1 MTQTEIQLTLNNL
14 VAKLRTCNKKVR
26 WSISYTKQGDPTVRE
41 FDSSYEDGALAAAS
55 VEEKMNLL
63 LKDTMID
70 YIRVDMGNSRIK
82 SKDYVEFVLREGK
95 SLNGVAPYRQD
106 EVEIYSSD
114 TRDVRN
120 AKAAYNQMHGNAPF
134 GNVNAMLGLLG
145 FDIGLNGVDDNS
157 PLGGLGAILAVRDGN
172 IRQQYE
178 MKEQSRLLDV
188 AHQDATTLREEISSL
203 KGEIATKDKTIEK
216 LSRKLERSEE
226 RVEEL
231 EKMKPENSFGGIALK
246 ALGQSILTGVVKSN
260 TGVISALSGIPK
272 PTLDAAMAAQDDGME
287 QYQGAE
293 TDDDDIEVESE
304 DPRSGQ
310 LSQIGSWCKNL
321 SDDEFNQYLAI
332 MNVFMLNKQ
341 SMTGLYN
348 QWKMATVQTQH
359 AQAQPRG
366 TVMHD
371 DNGMKLK

>member
-26 WSISYTKQGDPTVRE
+26 WSIAYTKQGDPTLRE

-55 VEEKMNLL
+55 VEEKLNLL
-63 LKDTMID
+63 LKDSQID
-70 YIRVDMGNSRIK
+70 YIRVDMGNSRIR
-82 SKDYVEFVLREGK
+82 SKDYVEFVLRE
-95 SLNGVAPYRQD
+95 SQQLNGVAPYRNG

-145 FDIGLNGVDDNS
+145 FDIGLNGADDNS

-188 AHQDATTLREEISSL
+188 AHQDAATLREEISAL

-231 EKMKPENSFGGIALK
+231 EKMKPENSLGGIALK

-287 QYQGAE
+287 QYTAE
-293 TDDDDIEVESE
+293 TDDEDVEVESE
-304 DPRSGQ
+304 SPRTPQ
-310 LSQIGSWCKNL
+310 LQQIETWAKGL
-321 SDDEFNQYLAI
+321 TDDEFNQFLAI

-341 SMTGLYN
+341 SMTALYN

-359 AQAQPRG
+359 SQAQPRG
-366 TVMHD
+366 AVMHD
-371 DNGMKLK
+371 DSGIKLK

>member
-1 MTQTEIQLTLNNL
+1 MTQTEIQLTQNNL

-26 WSISYTKQGDPTVRE
+26 WSIAYTKQGDPTVRE

-55 VEEKMNLL
+55 VEEKLNLL
-63 LKDTMID
+63 LKDSQID
-70 YIRVDMGNSRIK
+70 YIRVDMGNSRIR
-82 SKDYVEFVLREGK
+82 SKDYVEFVLRE
-95 SLNGVAPYRQD
+95 SQQLNGVAPYRNG

-145 FDIGLNGVDDNS
+145 FDTGLNGVDDNS

-188 AHQDATTLREEISSL
+188 AHQDAATLREEISAL
-203 KGEIATKDKTIEK
+203 KGEIANKDKTIEK

-231 EKMKPENSFGGIALK
+231 EKMKPENSLGGIALK

-272 PTLDAAMAAQDDGME
+272 PALDAAMAAQDDGMG
-287 QYQGAE
+287 QYSAE
-293 TDDDDIEVESE
+293 TEDDADVEVESE
-304 DPRSGQ
+304 DLRSGQ
-310 LSQIGSWCKNL
+310 LSQIGSWCKSL
-321 SDDEFNQYLAI
+321 TDDEFNQFLAI

-341 SMTGLYN
+341 SMTSLYN

-366 TVMHD
+366 AEI
-371 DNGMKLK
+371 KLK

>member
-26 WSISYTKQGDPTVRE
+26 WGISYTKQGDPTMRE

-63 LKDTMID
+63 LKDSQID
-70 YIRVDMGNSRIK
+70 YIRVDMGNSRVK
-82 SKDYVEFVLREGK
+82 TKDYVEFVIREQQ
-95 SLNGVAPYRQD
+95 LNGVTPYRNG
-106 EVEIYSSD
+106 EVEIYNSD

-145 FDIGLNGVDDNS
+145 FDIGLNGVEDNS

-188 AHQDATTLREEISSL
+188 AHQDAETLREEISTL
-203 KGEIATKDKTIEK
+203 KGEITTKDKTIEK
-216 LSRKLERSEE
+216 LSKKLERSEE
-226 RVEEL
+226 RIEEL
-231 EKMKPENSFGGIALK
+231 EKMKPENSLGGIALK

-260 TGVISALSGIPK
+260 TGMISALSGIPK
-272 PTLDAAMAAQDDGME
+272 PTLDAAMAAQDDGMD
-287 QYQGAE
+287 QYSAE
-293 TDDDDIEVESE
+293 ADDDGADIEVESE
-304 DPRSGQ
+304 DPRSPQ
-310 LSQIGSWCKNL
+310 LQQISSWTKNL
-321 SDDEFNQYLAI
+321 SDEEFNQYLAI
-332 MNVFMLNKQ
+332 MNVFMLNRQ
-341 SMTGLYN
+341 SMTALYN

-366 TVMHD
+366 AVMHD
-371 DNGMKLK
+371 DNGIKLK

>member
-1 MTQTEIQLTLNNL
+1 MTQTDIQLTLNNL
-14 VAKLRTCNKKVR
+14 VAKLRSCNKKVR
-26 WSISYTKQGDPTVRE
+26 WCISYTRQGDPTLRE

-63 LKDTMID
+63 LKDTQID
-70 YIRVDMGNSRIK
+70 YIRVDMGNSRVR
-82 SKDYVEFVLREGK
+82 SKDYVEFVLRE
-95 SLNGVAPYRQD
+95 SQALNGITPYRHG
-106 EVEIYSSD
+106 EVEIFNSD

-145 FDIGLNGVDDNS
+145 FDTGLSGVEDNS

-178 MKEQSRLLDV
+178 MKEQNRLLDV
-188 AHQDATTLREEISSL
+188 AHKDVEELRSEIATL
-203 KGEIATKDKTIEK
+203 KGEIATKDKTIER

-231 EKMKPENSFGGIALK
+231 EKMKPENSLGGVALK

-272 PTLDAAMAAQDDGME
+272 PTLDAAMATQDEEMGTCS
-287 QYQGAE
+287 AE
-293 TDDDDIEVESE
+293 AEEGDVEIETE
-304 DPRSGQ
+304 DPREVQ
-310 LSQIGSWCKNL
+310 LSQISSWCKKL
-321 SDDEFNQYLAI
+321 TDEDFEQFLAI
-332 MNVFMLNKQ
+332 MNVFMLNRQ
-341 SMTGLYN
+341 SMTALYR
-348 QWKMATVQTQH
+348 QWKMATMQTQH
-359 AQAQPRG
+359 TQAQPRG
-366 TVMHD
+366 AVVRD
-371 DNGMKLK
+371 GGDLKLK